1 VRASR
6 PSPPPKPPGLF
17 VAHALA
23 LTLLIGF
30 WPTPRGAYP
39 AVFHVHAN
47 ALLGFLEA
55 PHVRLEVPAP
65 ESEVRTDTVMVGA
78 PHAAAD
84 AAWHSWFSVR
94 RIGYWPSAAL
104 LAMLL
109 ATPLSPLRRAIAIL
123 TGLALL
129 DAFTLGRIGLE
140 IAYASY
146 ELAQGPGSPA
156 QGPFHLLLRVGS
168 ESLTA
173 TIPSVAFVFVCWV
186 VVASPWRSIDLTA
199 ARTLLGISARTG
211 HPRR

>member
-1 VRASR
+1 VIVFIAQSI
-6 PSPPPKPPGLF
+6 
-17 VAHALA
+17 A

-30 WPTPRGAYP
+30 WPTPRDAYP
-39 AVFHVHAN
+39 AAFHVHAN
-47 ALLGFLEA
+47 ALLGCLDT

-65 ESEVRTDTVMVGA
+65 ESGARTDTVMIGA
-78 PHAAAD
+78 PRPAAEAD
-84 AAWHSWFSVR
+84 WHSWFSIR

-109 ATPLSPLRRAIAIL
+109 ATPLSPVRRALAIL

-146 ELAQGPGSPA
+146 ELTQGPGSPA
-156 QGPFHLLLRVGS
+156 RGPFHLLLRVGS

-199 ARTLLGISARTG
+199 ARRLFGIPTRSG
-211 HPRR
+211 

>member
-1 VRASR
+1 MSASDTTR
-6 PSPPPKPPGLF
+6 HPPKPVIVF
-17 VAHALA
+17 VAQSIA

-30 WPTPRGAYP
+30 WSTPRDAYP
-39 AVFHVHAN
+39 ALFHVHAN
-47 ALLGFLEA
+47 ALLSGYLA
-55 PHVRLEVPAP
+55 PHVRLDAPAP
-65 ESEVRTDTVMVGA
+65 ESGVLTDTVMIGA
-78 PHAAAD
+78 PHPAD
-84 AAWHSWFSVR
+84 EAAWHSWFSIR

-109 ATPLSPLRRAIAIL
+109 ATPLSPVRRALAIVA
-123 TGLALL
+123 GLALL

-146 ELAQGPGSPA
+146 ELTQGPGGPA
-156 QGPFHLLLRVGS
+156 RGPFHLLLRVGS

-199 ARTLLGISARTG
+199 ARALFGIPTRTG
-211 HPRR
+211 R